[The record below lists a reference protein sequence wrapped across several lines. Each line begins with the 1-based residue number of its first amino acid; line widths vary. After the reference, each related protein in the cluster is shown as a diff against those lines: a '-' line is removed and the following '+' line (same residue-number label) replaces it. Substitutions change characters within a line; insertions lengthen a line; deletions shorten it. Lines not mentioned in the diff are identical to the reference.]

1 MEVSPPPG
9 EEEKCL
15 QTNRLLNPVLST
27 LEFIHH
33 LGMTSRFLTTQAP
46 HASHSH
52 PGKAPFARCRPAL
65 FGTAILARTLFAIGT
80 IAAGVATYEW
90 ISGSKKHLA
99 QRIDHLE
106 EQLMTSKPQIAT
118 PPPTSQ

>member
-1 MEVSPPPG
+1 MLTPNRMRVCPE
-9 EEEKCL
+9 CDAML
-15 QTNRLLNPVLST
+15 Q
-27 LEFIHH
+27 H
-33 LGMTSRFLTTQAP
+33 Q
-46 HASHSH
+46 
-52 PGKAPFARCRPAL
+52 APFARCRPAL